1 MTTNRKK
8 LAVFTMDLEHF
19 VDTGCVRESGAQINE
34 DMLDGLD
41 EYIALLERHGIK
53 ATLFAMCPAAEQ
65 LQDKIKKYLKAGH
78 TLALHGEEH
87 IAPMTMSGEQFVR
100 HIGAAKEK
108 LEKMFGTR
116 IRGYRAPFFSL
127 DNRRLEML
135 KEMGFDYD
143 SSRLAFQKRNYAG
156 QIDVEGFE
164 KLSEGAYKRSGFYEF
179 GVSCQR
185 FMGIPVPLSGGG
197 YVRLGNWGF
206 VLTML
211 AEYLQKSDYY
221 VFYLHPFELSRH
233 KVPHVPRLKLHDQ
246 WYLSVGLHT
255 YRYKIEAIIR
265 LLKKKGYEF
274 VTFEQMADY
283 YENNKTAL

>member
-1 MTTNRKK
+1 MENKKK

-19 VDTGCVRESGAQINE
+19 VDTGCVRESGVTVQE

-41 EYIALLERHGIK
+41 EYIELLEKHGIK
-53 ATLFAMCPAAEQ
+53 ATLFAMCPAAEKIQ
-65 LQDKIKKYLKAGH
+65 KKIKKYLKAGH
-78 TLALHGEEH
+78 TLALHGDEH
-87 IAPMTMSGEQFVR
+87 IAPMTMSGEQFEKSVA
-100 HIGAAKEK
+100 GAKAT
-108 LEKMFGTR
+108 LEEMFDTR

-127 DNRRLEML
+127 DNQRLEML
-135 KEMGFDYD
+135 EKLGFDYD
-143 SSRLAFQKRNYAG
+143 SSRFTFQKRSFAG
-156 QIDVEGFE
+156 QINVDGFE
-164 KLSEGAYKRSGFYEF
+164 RLSEGAYKRGGLYEF
-179 GVSCQR
+179 GVSCQH

-211 AEYLQKSDYY
+211 ADYLQKSDYY
-221 VFYLHPFELSRH
+221 VFYLHPFELSKR
-233 KVPHVPRLKLHDQ
+233 KVPHIPKLKLYDQ

-255 YRYKIEAIIR
+255 YRYKIETIIK

-283 YENNKTAL
+283 YNKTAF